1 MKASNSPAS
10 TCRCC
15 HYYKLT
21 GRRGGY
27 CEILGVSVRGEW
39 KSCHLAIMQFAADY
53 KNSPQPR
60 ELANQQT

>member
-1 MKASNSPAS
+1 MKASNSTAS

-39 KSCHLAIMQFAADY
+39 KGCNLAIIQFAADY
-53 KNSPQPR
+53 KKSLANR

>member
-1 MKASNSPAS
+1 MKASDCTAS

-27 CEILGVSVRGEW
+27 CEILGVSVRAEW
-39 KSCHLAIMQFAADY
+39 KSCHLAIVQFAADY
-53 KNSPQPR
+53 KNSEKDR

>member
-1 MKASNSPAS
+1 MKASNSTAS

-27 CEILGVSVRGEW
+27 CEMLGVSVRGEW
-39 KSCHLAIMQFAADY
+39 KSCHLAIVKFAADY
-53 KNSPQPR
+53 KNSPPNR

>member
-1 MKASNSPAS
+1 MKASNSTAS

-27 CEILGVSVRGEW
+27 CEKLGVSVRGEW
-39 KSCHLAIMQFAADY
+39 KGCNLAIVKFAADY
-53 KNSPQPR
+53 ENSSPNLK
-60 ELANQQT
+60 LANQQT